1 MRYLPTLLI
10 ATALT
15 GTLATAAFAADNL
28 PEGALTKPV
37 VAKNVPRNPDG
48 HADLTGIWTNVSIT
62 PMTRPAN
69 FGTRKELTKDEAAKL
84 EGAAVQH
91 FVDGAK
97 PTDPNSGSDGGNKKC
112 NDAGGLDC
120 GYNTGWKD
128 SGTTVVRVNGVP
140 RTSFVTYPANGQLP
154 PRTAGAPSAARFVS
168 NEGEEGGGAPAARP
182 AAAAGGRGGA
192 GAPAAAGGRGGGGGA
207 PRMNVNDNPENHSP
221 GERCLTSF
229 GNSAGPV
236 MAPLMYNNN
245 YSFVQTKDAIAIE
258 VEMVHDVRTI
268 RLNTQHRTDGVR
280 PWFGDTIGHWEGDTL
295 VTETTNFPALQYQ
308 SFQRGAD
315 ANLKVTE
322 KFTRVSKDGILY
334 QFIVEDPTVWAQP
347 WAGEYT
353 FVPTKGLI
361 YEYACHEGNYALE
374 GMLAGAR
381 GEEEEAAKKAKATA
395 SR

>member
-1 MRYLPTLLI
+1 MKMRNLPILLL

-15 GTLATAAFAADNL
+15 GTLATAAFAADTL
-28 PEGALTKPV
+28 PADALTKPV
-37 VAKNVPRNPDG
+37 VAKNVPRAPDG
-48 HADLTGIWTNVSIT
+48 HPDLTGIWTNVSIT
-62 PMTRPAN
+62 PLTRPSS
-69 FGTRKELTKDEAAKL
+69 FGDRKDLTKDEAAKL

-140 RTSFVTYPANGQLP
+140 RTSFVTYPLNGQLP
-154 PRTAGAPSAARFVS
+154 TRVAGAPAAGRAPS
-168 NEGEEGGGAPAARP
+168 NDEETDAPAARP
-182 AAAAGGRGGA
+182 ARAAAPA
-192 GAPAAAGGRGGGGGA
+192 GARGGGA
-207 PRMNVNDNPENHSP
+207 PRMNTNDNPENHGL

-236 MAPLMYNNN
+236 MQPLMYNNN
-245 YSFVQTKDAIAIE
+245 YEFVQTKDSIAIE

-268 RLNTQHRTDGVR
+268 HMNVPHRADGVR
-280 PWFGDTIGHWEGDTL
+280 PWFGDTVGHWDGDTL
-295 VTETTNFPALQYQ
+295 VTETTNFPQLQY
-308 SFQRGAD
+308 SGFRGAD
-315 ANLKVTE
+315 QNLKVTE
-322 KFTRVSKDGILY
+322 KFTRVTKDGILY

-381 GEEEEAAKKAKATA
+381 GEEEEAAKAAKTRADATPA
-395 SR
+395 GAPAAR

>member
-1 MRYLPTLLI
+1 LIVRHLTHLLI

-15 GTLATAAFAADNL
+15 GAFATAAFAADNL
-28 PEGALTKPV
+28 PADALTKPV

-48 HADLTGIWTNVSIT
+48 HPDLTGIWTNVSIT
-62 PMTRPAN
+62 PMVRPGN

-91 FVDGAK
+91 FIDGAK
-97 PTDPNSGSDGGNKKC
+97 PTDPNSGSEGGNKKC

-128 SGTTVVRVNGVP
+128 SGTTVVRVNGAP
-140 RTSFVTYPANGQLP
+140 RTSFITYPANGQTPARLP
-154 PRTAGAPSAARFVS
+154 GAPPAGRFRGE
-168 NEGEEGGGAPAARP
+168 EGEEGGAQPGARP
-182 AAAAGGRGGA
+182 AAA
-192 GAPAAAGGRGGGGGA
+192 PAAAPRNGGFG
-207 PRMNVNDNPENHSP
+207 NVNDNPENHP
-221 GERCLTSF
+221 TGERCLTSF
-229 GNSAGPV
+229 GFSAGPV
-236 MAPLMYNNN
+236 MQPLMYNNN

-268 RLNTQHRTDGVR
+268 RLNTQHRTDGIR

-295 VTETTNFPALQYQ
+295 VTETTNFPQLQY
-308 SFQRGAD
+308 SRFQGAD
-315 ANLKVTE
+315 QNLKVTE
-322 KFTRVSKDGILY
+322 KFTRVTKDGILY
-334 QFIVEDPTVWAQP
+334 QFIVEDPTVWSQP

-381 GEEEEAAKKAKATA
+381 GEEEEAAKAAKAHAEAAPAAAATN
-395 SR
+395 R

>member
-1 MRYLPTLLI
+1 MQT
-10 ATALT
+10 
-15 GTLATAAFAADNL
+15 
-28 PEGALTKPV
+28 
-37 VAKNVPRNPDG
+37 
-48 HADLTGIWTNVSIT
+48 
-62 PMTRPAN
+62 
-69 FGTRKELTKDEAAKL
+69 
-84 EGAAVQH
+84 
-91 FVDGAK
+91 
-97 PTDPNSGSDGGNKKC
+97 
-112 NDAGGLDC
+112 
-120 GYNTGWKD
+120 
-128 SGTTVVRVNGVP
+128 
-140 RTSFVTYPANGQLP
+140 
-154 PRTAGAPSAARFVS
+154 
-168 NEGEEGGGAPAARP
+168 
-182 AAAAGGRGGA
+182 
-192 GAPAAAGGRGGGGGA
+192 
-207 PRMNVNDNPENHSP
+207 NDNPENHSP

-245 YSFVQTKDAIAIE
+245 YQFVQTKDAIAIE

-268 RLNTQHRTDGVR
+268 RLNTKHRTDGVR
-280 PWFGDTIGHWEGDTL
+280 PWFGDTIGHWDGDTL

-381 GEEEEAAKKAKATA
+381 GEEEEAAKAAKARADATPAGATA
-395 SR
+395 AR